1 MSSSSDAGRDRD
13 TARIVEL
20 LGRTPRGDFN
30 VVVRTRDGDP
40 VVVRNA
46 PLLHDGTPMPTRF
59 WLVGERETVLAGRIE
74 SAGGVDEAEAA
85 IDAAVIAEIHRRYAA
100 ERDAAIPAAHTGPRP
115 SGGVG
120 GTRIGVK
127 CLHAHLGNWLAGN
140 DDAVGEWTARR
151 AGIER
156 SDYVVADT
164 ISGTTAATRGP
175 IAVIDIGTNSTNLL
189 VADARGVEL
198 DRRVTV
204 TRLGRDLA
212 ASGRLADESI
222 RVTLD
227 CLAGYRAVIDTLGA
241 TLVRVAATEACR
253 RATNANDF
261 LDAAAEVLGLRPQII
276 DGAEEGRLA
285 YRGATA
291 SLGSAPGTTLV
302 IDIGGG
308 STEVML
314 GDGELRAALSFPIG
328 AVTVTETEL
337 HRDPPRPEE
346 LTNAIGLAADY
357 ADDLIRQ
364 HPEVLAVD
372 RVIGV
377 AGTIVTVA
385 AVELGLHSFDRGAL
399 HGLVLPREAI
409 EDVFRTLATESLDDR
424 RHNPGLP
431 ADRADVIVGGCC
443 ILVGLL
449 RRLQVSHLTVSTDN
463 VLDGMVMEE
472 LHG

>member
-20 LGRTPRGDFN
+20 LGRTPRGDFD
-30 VVVRTRDGDP
+30 VVVRTRTGDP

-59 WLVGERETVLAGRIE
+59 WLVGERETVLAGRVE
-74 SAGGVDEAEAA
+74 SAGGVDEAEAS
-85 IDAAVIAEIHRRYAA
+85 IEAAAIAEIHRRYAA
-100 ERDAAIPAAHTGPRP
+100 ERDAAIPASHTGPRP

-140 DDAVGEWTARR
+140 DDAVGAWTARR

-164 ISGTTAATRGP
+164 VFAATAATRGP

-189 VADARGVEL
+189 VADGRGAEL

-222 RVTLD
+222 RATLD
-227 CLAGYRAVIDTLGA
+227 CLVGYRAVIDTLGA

-328 AVTVTETEL
+328 AVTITEAEL

-385 AVELGLHSFDRGAL
+385 AVELGLRAFDRGAL

-409 EDVFRTLATESLDDR
+409 EDVFRTLATESLEDR

>member
-1 MSSSSDAGRDRD
+1 VSSSPEAGRDRD

-20 LGRTPRGDFN
+20 LGRTPRGDFD

-85 IDAAVIAEIHRRYAA
+85 FDPAVIADIHRRYAV
-100 ERDAAIPAAHTGPRP
+100 ERDAAIPASHTGPRP

-120 GTRIGVK
+120 GTRVGVK
-127 CLHAHLGNWLAGN
+127 CLHAHLGYWLAGN
-140 DDAVGEWTARR
+140 DDAVGEWTAQRV
-151 AGIER
+151 GISR
-156 SDYVVADT
+156 DDYVTVVP
-164 ISGTTAATRGP
+164 SSRGP
-175 IAVIDIGTNSTNLL
+175 VAAIDIGTNSTNLL
-189 VADARGVEL
+189 VTDGNGTELAR
-198 DRRVTV
+198 RITV

-212 ASGRLADESI
+212 ATGRLADESI
-222 RVTLD
+222 RATLD
-227 CLAGYRAVIDTLGA
+227 CLADYRSLIDEHGA
-241 TLVRVAATEACR
+241 ALVRVAATEASR
-253 RATNANDF
+253 RATNADGF
-261 LDAAAEVLGLRPQII
+261 LDEAEAILGIRPLVI
-276 DGAEEGRLA
+276 DGTEEGRLA
-285 YRGATA
+285 YRGALA
-291 SLGSAPGTTLV
+291 SLGATPGTTLV

-308 STEVML
+308 STEVMI
-314 GDGELRAALSFPIG
+314 GDTELRAAISFPIG
-328 AVTVTETEL
+328 AVTITETEL

-364 HPEVLAVD
+364 HPEVLGVD

-385 AVELGLHSFDRGAL
+385 AVELGLHAFDRDAL
-399 HGLVLPREAI
+399 HGLVLPREAV
-409 EDVFRTLATESLDDR
+409 EDVFRTLATESLEDR

-449 RRLQVSHLTVSTDN
+449 RRLQVSHLTVSIDN
-463 VLDGMVMEE
+463 ILDGMMMEE

>member
-1 MSSSSDAGRDRD
+1 MSSSSETQRDRD

-20 LGRTPRGDFN
+20 LGRTPRGDFD

-46 PLLHDGTPMPTRF
+46 PLLHDGTPMPTRY
-59 WLVGERETVLAGRIE
+59 WLVGERENVLAGRIE

-85 IDAAVIAEIHRRYAA
+85 IDPSVIADLHRRYAA
-100 ERDAAIPAAHTGPRP
+100 ERDAAIPGSHTGPRP

-140 DDAVGEWTARR
+140 DDAVGEWTAQR
-151 AGIER
+151 AGISR
-156 SDYVVADT
+156 NDYA
-164 ISGTTAATRGP
+164 IAALSPRGP
-175 IAVIDIGTNSTNLL
+175 VAVIDIGTNSTNLL
-189 VADARGVEL
+189 VADGNGAEL
-198 DRRVTV
+198 VRRVTV

-212 ASGRLADESI
+212 ATGRLAPESI
-222 RVTLD
+222 RTTLD
-227 CLAGYRAVIDTLGA
+227 CLTKYRTLVDEHGAV
-241 TLVRVAATEACR
+241 LVRVAATEASR
-253 RATNANDF
+253 RATNADDF
-261 LDAAAEVLGLRPQII
+261 LDEAAAVLGIRPQVI

-285 YRGATA
+285 YRGAIA
-291 SLGSAPGTTLV
+291 SLGTTSGTTLV

-308 STEVML
+308 STEVMI
-314 GDGELRAALSFPIG
+314 GDTELRAALSFPIG
-328 AVTVTETEL
+328 AVTMSETEL

-357 ADDLIRQ
+357 ADDLLRQ
-364 HPEVLAVD
+364 HPEVLGVD

-385 AVELGLHSFDRGAL
+385 AVELGLHTFDRNAL
-399 HGLVLPREAI
+399 HGLVLSREAI
-409 EDVFRTLATESLDDR
+409 EDVFRTLATESLEDR

-449 RRLQVSHLTVSTDN
+449 RRLQVSHLTVSIDN
-463 VLDGMVMEE
+463 ILDGMVMEE
-472 LHG
+472 LDG